1 MKIKLY
7 KVNVYQAYRADEE
20 GVRWFT
26 YKPSDTEHYKHEI
39 LDEVEKAL
47 PKGIT
52 YDEEFMPFDDNGH
65 DCQMVDEHDGSVSL
79 VSSERIIEWFK

>member
-20 GVRWFT
+20 GIRWFT
-26 YKPSDTEHYKHEI
+26 YKPSDTEYYKHEI
-39 LDEVEKAL
+39 LEEVEKEL
-47 PKGIT
+47 PEGIT
-52 YDEEFMPFDDNGH
+52 YDKEFMTFSDRGH
-65 DCQMVDEHDGSVSL
+65 GCQLVNENNGSVSL

>member
-20 GVRWFT
+20 GIRWFT
-26 YKPSDTEHYKHEI
+26 YKPSDTEYYKHEI
-39 LDEVEKAL
+39 LEEVEKEL
-47 PKGIT
+47 LEGIT
-52 YDEEFMPFDDNGH
+52 YDKEFMTFSDRGH
-65 DCQMVDEHDGSVSL
+65 DCQLVNENNGSVSL

>member
-20 GVRWFT
+20 GIRWFT
-26 YKPSDTEHYKHEI
+26 YKPSDTEYYKHEI
-39 LDEVEKAL
+39 LEEVEKEL
-47 PKGIT
+47 PEGIT
-52 YDEEFMPFDDNGH
+52 YDKEFMTFRDRGH
-65 DCQMVDEHDGSVSL
+65 GGQLVNENNGSVSL